1 MYIGAHLSRAEGLV
15 KMVEMARK
23 IDANTF
29 QFFISPPKSFRV
41 PSIPEAELRDF
52 TENMK
57 DG

>member
-23 IDANTF
+23 IDAI